1 MNPMHLRD
9 TLDRKAMAALALLV
23 LAIFLIGIA
32 MSLPWWIRSNS
43 TGQTQTW
50 YLTSGCNDGRCVSY
64 QGFAPLQSM
73 FGLTNTLVV
82 AGLAFSLAT
91 LATYVVSLFRP
102 SIAAALI
109 AEGIFGAL
117 AMMAA
122 PVYLFFALP
131 GTVSLYSPFDVVG
144 SFFGSCSPPG
154 SGCTSAESWGG
165 GGGWF
170 ISIAAIVVFVSATTI
185 AFFVLRRLQ
194 QNP

>member
-1 MNPMHLRD
+1 MNRRHFRD
-9 TLDRKAMAALALLV
+9 TSDRKGMPGRALLV

-102 SIAAALI
+102 SVAAALI
-109 AEGIFGAL
+109 AEGIVGAL
-117 AMMAA
+117 AIMAA
-122 PVYLFFALP
+122 PVYFFFALP
-131 GTVSLYSPFDVVG
+131 GTVPSYSRFVV
-144 SFFGSCSPPG
+144 
-154 SGCTSAESWGG
+154 
-165 GGGWF
+165 
-170 ISIAAIVVFVSATTI
+170 
-185 AFFVLRRLQ
+185 
-194 QNP
+194 